1 MFWSNKRSI
10 LDWLVVWLG
19 NVIIIHRNRSK
30 RKGVSKHAGSNSEAF
45 WSWPVIQHGAK
56 IRPDCIC
63 RIQLPASD
71 SVLFFQTRP
80 RSQLQCKT
88 DLDPILMAWSRFG
101 QTHLV
106 QKQVSVQESLG
117 PVLAE
122 CKWPTTSFP
131 FSDSVVFFHRWP
143 RSYCA
148 KPAQT

>member
-1 MFWSNKRSI
+1 MSLLYTETDQKGKILVNMPDPIQKRF
-10 LDWLVVWLG
+10 G
-19 NVIIIHRNRSK
+19 
-30 RKGVSKHAGSNSEAF
+30 
-45 WSWPVIQHGAK
+45 HGAK

-80 RSQLQCKT
+80 RSQLLCKT

-117 PVLAE
+117 LVLAE
-122 CKWPTTSFP
+122 CKRPTTSFP
-131 FSDSVVFFHRWP
+131 LSDSVVFFHRWP

-148 KPAQT
+148 KPAQI